1 MFTFTTLRLHLHT
14 IEYRMPLIG
23 EFRLEIF
30 QFPYW
35 LSNPKFRPPALSFGA
50 QKKFRSESLTVVNF
64 VHKKEM
70 LHTGPQSS
78 FVSIWFPDTE
88 TSKVIAMIVH

>member
-1 MFTFTTLRLHLHT
+1 MLYHSTKLGAT
-14 IEYRMPLIG
+14 IETADTLFLWSHVI
-23 EFRLEIF
+23 
-30 QFPYW
+30 
-35 LSNPKFRPPALSFGA
+35 
-50 QKKFRSESLTVVNF
+50 F

-88 TSKVIAMIVH
+88 TSKVIAMIVHLKRHSTT